1 MNNILYRLIIVFG
14 TLLCTPVVA
23 HEGNFQSSLFGEPG
37 KPSQVDR
44 VVKVDMKNMRFDPSQ
59 ISVKSGETI
68 RFFVTNSDQIDHEF
82 VIGDA
87 ASQTEH
93 RKEMAQMA
101 EMIAMGH
108 VMNHTDLNAVSVRP
122 GETKTL
128 VWKFSRSGKFE
139 IDCNIAGHFES
150 GMTGIVDVVPAE

>member
-1 MNNILYRLIIVFG
+1 MNNMLCRLILVTG
-14 TLLCTPVVA
+14 TLFCTPVIA
-23 HEGNFQSSLFGEPG
+23 HDGNFQSSQFGEPG

-44 VVKVDMKNMRFDPSQ
+44 VVKIEIKNMRFDPSQ

-87 ASQTEH
+87 ASQAEH
-93 RKEMAQMA
+93 RKEMA
-101 EMIAMGH
+101 EMMTMGH
-108 VMNHTDLNAVSVRP
+108 VMKHTDPNAVSVTT

-139 IDCNIAGHFES
+139 IDCNVAGHFEA
-150 GMTGIVDVVPAE
+150 GMSGIVDVIPAN